1 MSPITLTPGAF
12 ILLALACGFISAL
25 AAAAVMQRLAGSYVR
40 EAIFEAVAEANCI
53 LVRDISC
60 EMTLKSST
68 GVLVAHSEIVTS
80 GTKVSAQFV
89 ENWLE
94 SRDLV
99 MSPKGPD
106 FSVKAGKS

>member
-12 ILLALACGFISAL
+12 ILLALFCGFISAL
-25 AAAAVMQRLAGSYVR
+25 AAAAVIQSLAARYVR
-40 EAIFEAVAEANCI
+40 EAIFEAVADANCI

-60 EMTLKSST
+60 EMVIKASD
-68 GVLVAHSEIVTS
+68 GRIIAEQEIVTS
-80 GTKVSAQFV
+80 GTKVSSQFV

-99 MSPKGPD
+99 MAPKGKD
-106 FSVKAGKS
+106 FNVKVSP